1 MIYNSVYAGEQERL
15 ESEAEI
21 SRINPIG
28 GGADFVNLTPFPIT
42 HATIILFIKAR

>member
-1 MIYNSVYAGEQERL
+1 MIYNSLYAGEQERL

-28 GGADFVNLTPFPIT
+28 GGQISSV
-42 HATIILFIKAR
+42 

>member
-28 GGADFVNLTPFPIT
+28 GADFVNLTPFPIT